1 MRCSNIRSNE
11 PWLNESD
18 TKAMNESQD
27 GLPFAGEADRT
38 LLQHKINLETAQI
51 SWKEVERFFASGD
64 LVSVAAELDLVAV
77 ALAFAEDRA
86 EQIQGWLRQGL
97 VGKTTVQQALSW
109 HEHNPSLWAVVVKP
123 WVLVQEKA
131 TA

>member
-1 MRCSNIRSNE
+1 MA
-11 PWLNESD
+11 NESD

-64 LVSVAAELDLVAV
+64 LVSIAAELDLVAV
-77 ALAFAEDRA
+77 ALAFAEDRT

-97 VGKTTVQQALSW
+97 VGKTTVQQALHW

-123 WVLVQEKA
+123 WVLVQEKVA
-131 TA
+131 A